1 MKNRPGERARR
12 HLRTVQRRAVK
23 KLWRPIAM
31 FASVL
36 VAISVGVSF
45 LPTSMFLKG
54 FFLGFLTLAVM
65 VIIAWLVAVT
75 SGSYGWSLGKM
86 GEEITAEAVTSSARR
101 RQGWRLVNGI
111 YFDRHGDIDH
121 VLIGPGGV
129 FVIESK
135 FMTGQ
140 CRVVGTRVVGVTG
153 REPISQAH
161 DGARKVEKMLKYGSG
176 RFDVTVQPVA
186 VIWGPGRIKMA
197 RGWQMVDGVLL
208 CDGPEGDRWM
218 AELDGEV
225 LGEDLIKEIEE
236 FLRNHLDGQDPD
248 NC

>member
-1 MKNRPGERARR
+1 M
-12 HLRTVQRRAVK
+12 
-23 KLWRPIAM
+23 WRPIA
-31 FASVL
+31 ALTLVL
-36 VAISVGVSF
+36 IAACFGF
-45 LPTSMFLKG
+45 LMLPTFPFLKG
-54 FFLGFLTLAVM
+54 FILGFITAAFM
-65 VIIAWLVAVT
+65 VTIAWLVLVS
-75 SGSYGWSLGKM
+75 SGSYGWSLGKI
-86 GEEITAEAVTSSARR
+86 GEEFTAEAATSSARR

-176 RFDVTVQPVA
+176 RFDVTVLPVA
-186 VIWGPGRIKMA
+186 VIWGPGRIKMDG
-197 RGWQMVDGVLL
+197 GWQMVDGVLL
-208 CDGPEGDRWM
+208 CDGPENEQW
-218 AELDGEV
+218 
-225 LGEDLIKEIEE
+225 LGELGGQVLDLEVVGKIQE
-236 FLRNHLDGQDPD
+236 FLVGHVEGQVTVDR
-248 NC
+248 